1 MNSID
6 KETEM
11 AVTFFFLAAA
21 SILSCPNELKRSML
35 RIARTKKISVKFE
48 KGPSTYC

>member
-35 RIARTKKISVKFE
+35 WIARTKKISVKFE